1 MKTLR
6 YLTMAVATLLLTACM
21 DGEKSLF
28 SYQYNEWDEPTIVNP
43 PYGNNNIDMTNIVTI
58 AELKAHPT
66 YKDAIANSTNK
77 LVTDDLKLRVRVT
90 GNDIGGNLYKQFAA
104 QDNTG
109 AVIVAVNQGGL
120 CGYLAEGQEII
131 IDLKG
136 LYVGGYGN
144 QFEIG
149 QPYNGQIG
157 RMSKDVWNTHF
168 RLIGDIDANA
178 IRPIDFNLVKDAI
191 NGNAGRLVVL
201 KDVTFTNADGTKTLI
216 DGAASG
222 GNYVSQSI
230 DGFSNVIIRT
240 STYADFASTVLP
252 FNIET
257 NQKVPCTITGI
268 ATRYRDTWQIM
279 IRKTSDLSY

>member
-21 DGEKSLF
+21 DGDNSIF
-28 SYQYNEWDEPTIVNP
+28 NYQYNEWDEPTIVNP